1 MVRPFAKTKFMFM
14 KISTSIS
21 MLALTAVAAFAGG
34 NTTPTI
40 SGDYL
45 EVRSCDVY
53 TGPCFANAE
62 MNLAG
67 KEGMLLWSVREGTWN
82 GVDLKGLN
90 VMAVLKTDSTLG
102 DSKFPLRSGNAVLIV
117 DAKATAKQKEAL
129 SDFARTMADKLIG
142 KVVDVKTAP
151 IEAKLGTC
159 DKSGCAS
166 VKAGDLAEISTSCLG
181 NKHHVCGNEE
191 TFYPPLSKV
200 EGAYPVFTEVAAYK
214 GTGLDCTWQITGTR
228 SAFLAS
234 FSVDSSK
241 PNQFAQNISR

>member
-1 MVRPFAKTKFMFM
+1 M
-14 KISTSIS
+14 KISTSVSI
-21 MLALTAVAAFAGG
+21 LALAATVVFAGG
-34 NTTPTI
+34 NTQPTI

-67 KEGMLLWSVREGTWN
+67 KEGMMLWSIRDGSWN
-82 GVDLKGLN
+82 GVELKGLN

-102 DSKFPLRSGNAVLIV
+102 DSKFQPYSGQAVLIV
-117 DAKATAKQKEAL
+117 DDKATAAQRQAL
-129 SDFARTMADKLIG
+129 SDFARKMSGKLIG
-142 KVVDVKTAP
+142 KVADVKSAP

-181 NKHHVCGNEE
+181 SKHHVCGNEE

-200 EGAYPVFTEVAAYK
+200 EGAYPVFTEIASYK
-214 GTGLDCTWQITGTR
+214 GTGLDRTWQIAGTR
-228 SAFLAS
+228 SGFLAS
-234 FSVDSSK
+234 FSIDSSK
-241 PNQFAQNISR
+241 PNQLAQNIGR